1 MGIVVDIIIVAILIL
16 CILYGYKKGLI
27 KVATKLLATVIAIVV
42 TLILYIPISNLIIN
56 ATSIDESIQNVI
68 YENVSK
74 NITTKNSDN
83 SNENYLQTIQGQLV
97 EDAKNNILPE
107 TSRKLAINI
116 IHIGVMILLF
126 VALKI
131 GISLIK
137 VLTDKISKLPIIKQ
151 FDKVGGVI
159 YGLLIGFVI
168 IFVSLAIIKVV
179 DGINPQNPVSKNVE
193 KSSIGGVLYN
203 NNVIDIFIK

>member
-16 CILYGYKKGLI
+16 CVLYGYKKGLI
-27 KVATKLLATVIAIVV
+27 KVATKLLATIIAIVV

-74 NITTKNSDN
+74 NITTENNDN

-107 TSRKLAINI
+107 TSRRLAINI
-116 IHIGVMILLF
+116 IHIGVIIFLF

-137 VLTDKISKLPIIKQ
+137 VLTDKISKLPVIKQ
-151 FDKVGGVI
+151 FDKAGGVV

-168 IFVSLAIIKVV
+168 IFVSLAIIKIVA
-179 DGINPQNPVSKNVE
+179 GINPNNIVSENVE
-193 KSSIGGVLYN
+193 KSTIGEILYN
-203 NNVIDIFIK
+203 NNIIDIFIK

>member
-68 YENVSK
+68 YESVSK
-74 NITTKNSDN
+74 NIKTENGDN
-83 SNENYLQTIQGQLV
+83 ANENYLQTIQGQLV

-107 TSRKLAINI
+107 TSRRLAINVV
-116 IHIGVMILLF
+116 HIGVMIFLF
-126 VALKI
+126 VGLKI

-137 VLTDKISKLPIIKQ
+137 VLADKISKLPIIKQ
-151 FDKVGGVI
+151 FDKAGGII
-159 YGLLIGFVI
+159 YGILIGFVI
-168 IFVSLAIIKVV
+168 IFVSLAIIKIFA
-179 DGINPQNPVSKNVE
+179 GINPNNPISEKVE
-193 KSSIGGVLYN
+193 QSYIGRVLYN
-203 NNVIDIFIK
+203 NNVIDIFVK

>member
-42 TLILYIPISNLIIN
+42 TLVLYIPISNLIIN

-74 NITTKNSDN
+74 NITTENDDN
-83 SNENYLQTIQGQLV
+83 SNENYLQTIQGQLI

-116 IHIGVMILLF
+116 IHIAVMIFLF

-137 VLTDKISKLPIIKQ
+137 VLADKISKLPIIKQ
-151 FDKVGGVI
+151 FDKVGGVV
-159 YGLLIGFVI
+159 YGILIGFVI
-168 IFVSLAIIKVV
+168 IFVSLAIIKIIA
-179 DGINPQNPVSKNVE
+179 GINPHNPISEKVE
-193 KSSIGGVLYN
+193 KSYIGGILYN

>member
-151 FDKVGGVI
+151 FDKAGGVI

>member
-1 MGIVVDIIIVAILIL
+1 MEIVVDIIIVAILAL
-16 CILYGYKKGLI
+16 CIIYGYKKGLI
-27 KVATKLLATVIAIVV
+27 KVATKLLATIIAIVV

-74 NITTKNSDN
+74 NITPENNDN

-116 IHIGVMILLF
+116 IHIGVIIFLF

-137 VLTDKISKLPIIKQ
+137 ALTDKISKLPVIKQ
-151 FDKVGGVI
+151 FDKAGGVV

-168 IFVSLAIIKVV
+168 IFVSLTIIKIVA
-179 DGINPQNPVSKNVE
+179 GINQDNPVSKSVE
-193 KSSIGGVLYN
+193 KSFIGGILYN
-203 NNVIDIFIK
+203 NNVVDIFLK